1 METPAAA
8 LGVTPSTDSVFQ
20 ELEDSLDDVFYED
33 PMPTSAVVNA
43 VDEFPSLR
51 YRRNPGNSSDSS
63 QAGSSRF
70 THPLSAAYYEMPSVS
85 SDRYSECYVPSMS
98 FADV

>member
-1 METPAAA
+1 MEPPATARA
-8 LGVTPSTDSVFQ
+8 ITPSTDSVFQ
-20 ELEDSLDDVFYED
+20 SLEDSLDDVFYEE

-51 YRRNPGNSSDSS
+51 RRNPGNPSASSLAESS
-63 QAGSSRF
+63 SGF

-85 SDRYSECYVPSMS
+85 SDRYSECCVPS
-98 FADV
+98 V